1 LNEGLLVRVG
11 SAFQAATQWHLR
23 RPPI

>member
-1 LNEGLLVRVG
+1 LNEGLLIRAG
-11 SAFQAATQWHLR
+11 SAFQAATNWHLR